1 MSGRLDM
8 ALAAIDAANAADP
21 TLENGRPAAL
31 LYGERMS
38 DELARLT
45 EAFNAMLRALA
56 ESRDRQARLVADAGH
71 ELKTPLASMR
81 VLEKC
86 GYTRVGRL
94 RRSVVKDGKTID
106 QVLYAI
112 LEEECRTRSA

>member
-1 MSGRLDM
+1 VPHP
-8 ALAAIDAANAADP
+8 AVEA
-21 TLENGRPAAL
+21 GRPRVAGAP
-31 LYGERMS
+31 
-38 DELARLT
+38 RLQ
-45 EAFNAMLRALA
+45 RIHA
-56 ESRDRQARLVADAGH
+56 EVF
-71 ELKTPLASMR
+71 EWNVASMR